1 MPDRCCC
8 EDPSLC
14 NRVTAEYREMP
25 GLNLTV
31 AQASR
36 LWNEDAKTCARVL
49 NELAAAGFLRKSGNT
64 YVRVDTGRRAA

>member
-1 MPDRCCC
+1 MPDTCCC

-14 NRVTAEYREMP
+14 TRVTAEYLEMP

-36 LWNEDAKTCARVL
+36 LWNVDAQACARVL
-49 NELAAAGFLRKSGNT
+49 NELAVAGFLRKSGHT